1 MAYKD
6 LREFIAALEERGWL
20 RRITEPVDCHLEI
33 TEITDRVS
41 KRTGEGNQALLFE
54 NVKGYDMPVLMNA
67 FGSYERMALALGV
80 EKLDDVGDEIREI
93 LRLPYISLAHKMD
106 VVSLLP
112 LAKKAINF
120 PRYVKKAPCQE
131 VVEETVDLDKIP
143 ILTCWPRDGGPFI
156 TLPLVFTKNPTTG
169 KRNVGMYRLQKYDKQ
184 TTGMHWHIHKNGAD
198 NFRDM
203 KAQGGERIEA
213 AVAIGADPVLT
224 YAATAPMPRD
234 IDEMVF
240 AGFLRHKSVEM
251 VKCKTVDL
259 EVPAGAEI
267 VLEGYVRTD
276 EMRRE
281 GPFGDHT
288 GYYSLADDYPVFH
301 VTCIT
306 HRKDPIYAAT
316 VVGKPPMEDCYLA
329 KATERIFLPLMQQML
344 PEIVDINMP
353 LEGVFHDCCVVAI
366 DKRYPMQARKV
377 MHALWGMGQ
386 MMNVKMI
393 IVVDKH
399 VNVQDMKEVWW
410 RVFNNIDAKHDLEI
424 VEGPLDVLDH
434 SSPMAKWGA
443 KLGIDATKTWPEE
456 GHTRP
461 WPDEIAMTDEVR
473 ARVDALWPRLGLDG
487 EGGAK

>member
-1 MAYKD
+1 VAYKD
-6 LREFIAALEERGWL
+6 LREFIEELEKRGLL
-20 RRITEPVDCHLEI
+20 RRIQTEVDCNLEI

-41 KRTGEGNQALLFE
+41 KMEGRKNVALLFE

-80 EKLDDVGDEIREI
+80 EKLDDIGEEIREI
-93 LRLPYISLAHKMD
+93 LKLPYISLQNKFS
-106 VVSLLP
+106 VVSLIP
-112 LAKKAINF
+112 MAKKAVNF
-120 PRYVKKAPCQE
+120 PKYVKNAPCQE
-131 VVEETVDLDKIP
+131 VVMEEPDLDKIP
-143 ILTCWPRDGGPFI
+143 ILKCWPQDGGPFV
-156 TLPLVFTKNPTTG
+156 TLPLVFTKNPATG
-169 KRNVGMYRLQKYDKQ
+169 KRNVGMYRLQKYDSR
-184 TTGMHWHIHKNGAD
+184 TTGMHWHIHKNGAE
-198 NFRDM
+198 NFRDT
-203 KAQGGERIEA
+203 KAKGGERIEA
-213 AVAIGADPVLT
+213 AVAIGTDPVLT
-224 YAATAPMPRD
+224 YAATAPLPRD

-259 EVPAGAEI
+259 EVPAHAEI
-267 VLEGYVRTD
+267 ILEGYVRTD

-306 HRKDPIYAAT
+306 HRRNPIYFAT

-329 KATERIFLPLMQQML
+329 KATERIFLPLLQQML
-344 PEIVDINMP
+344 PEVVDINMP
-353 LEGVFHDCCVVAI
+353 LEGVFHDCVIVSI
-366 DKRYPMQARKV
+366 KKSFPMQARKV
-377 MHALWGMGQ
+377 MHAFWGMGQ

-393 IVVDKH
+393 IVVDAH
-399 VNVQDMKEVWW
+399 VNVQDLNEVWW
-410 RVFNNIDAKHDLEI
+410 RVYNNIDAKHDLEI

-456 GHTRP
+456 GHSRE
-461 WPDEIAMTDEVR
+461 WPDEIEMTEEIRRKVDEKWR
-473 ARVDALWPRLGLDG
+473 ELGL
-487 EGGAK
+487 E